1 MLRAI
6 AVAAL
11 AVAIAVVVLSRA
23 HLPGNFLEP
32 ALLALVGTLF
42 LVSARTNASD
52 EEKPESVRVLRE
64 AEVR

>member
-11 AVAIAVVVLSRA
+11 AVTIAVVVLSRA

-42 LVSARTNASD
+42 LVSARTTSPD
-52 EEKPESVRVLRE
+52 EEKPAAIRVLRE
-64 AEVR
+64 AQGH